1 MTRER
6 LDRPD
11 LVKACGIPQA
21 RLARAGTWAAL
32 LVFLL
37 TVGATA
43 LATVGQ
49 GTDTVARAVTT
60 AMTFVA
66 LTVAIWQWRNVRH
79 EGAIDKFY
87 ERLHLSN
94 QMRLNAAEAAFTM
107 REAQAAQVPDG
118 QPEHL
123 FVLDGSGTYCELAV
137 NFYVYTELDN
147 LEYVVHKYRH
157 GYISRDMANR
167 ALHNFQTRFRMP
179 GFEEHLKKLYGVGSY
194 TELPDNYVKEL
205 WMLWTKQQFQDQHR
219 LV

>member
-1 MTRER
+1 MARER
-6 LDRPD
+6 SERPD
-11 LVKACGIPQA
+11 LVEACGIPQA
-21 RLARAGTWAAL
+21 PLARAGTWAAL

-37 TVGATA
+37 AVGATV
-43 LATVGQ
+43 LATIGQ

-66 LTVAIWQWRNVRH
+66 LTVAIWQWRGVRH

-94 QMRLNAAEAAFTM
+94 QMRLNAAEAACKLKDA
-107 REAQAAQVPDG
+107 EAAQVTDG
-118 QPEHL
+118 QSKHL
-123 FVLDGSGTYCELAV
+123 FVLDGSGNYCELAV

-147 LEYVVHKYRH
+147 LEYAVHKYRH

-179 GFEEHLKKLYGVGSY
+179 GFEDYLKKLYGVGSY
-194 TELPDNYVKEL
+194 TELPDDWVKKL
-205 WMLWTKQQFQDQHR
+205 WMLWTKQQFHDQHR